1 MLRLILLLL
10 FCYPLL
16 HFSQNS
22 FIQSAI
28 NTLNRDPDMRSAE
41 WSFTVL
47 DLSSGEMIASHNP
60 HKSLS
65 TASSMKVITTATALA
80 ILGPGYRYET
90 FIEYDGDLDGEILE
104 GNLYLR
110 GSGDPSLGSDRFG
123 EDLSMDKLLNRW
135 ALKIKDA
142 GIREIRG
149 QIIGDAQ
156 IFSTQITP
164 DEWAWEDIGNYYGA
178 GVSGLNL
185 FENLYYLD
193 LKPGASVGSA
203 TKVIRT
209 RPAMNIRFQNELR
222 TAGSRTG
229 DNAYIFGAPYTRIRY
244 IRGSIPAGRPVF
256 TIKGSIP
263 DPTQF
268 AAERLKMALEKC
280 GIVVEGGATSVRYE
294 KLQGNYQNRRRSSLM
309 SHQSP
314 PLSEIV
320 FHTNMKS
327 VNLFAEALART
338 IAVDL
343 GKFGGNEEAV
353 ESIMK
358 YWGGKG
364 IDTRGM
370 NMRDGSG
377 LSASNAVSTYQMA
390 SILRYASRQAYFS
403 TFEKSLPLA
412 GKSGSL
418 RGMLKGT
425 VAEGRLR
432 AKSGYIAGVRSYTGY
447 VTTQSGKKW
456 AFSMISNNYSC
467 GAGAMR
473 RKLEKLMVAMA
484 SQ

>member
-1 MLRLILLLL
+1 MLRLIPLVLFWIPSLL
-10 FCYPLL
+10 
-16 HFSQNS
+16 FSQNS
-22 FIQSAI
+22 AIQSAI
-28 NTLNRDPDMRSAE
+28 NTLNRDPDMRSAN

-47 DLSSGEMIASHNP
+47 DLSSGRTIASHNP
-60 HKSLS
+60 HSSLS
-65 TASSMKVITTATALA
+65 TASSLKAITTASALA
-80 ILGPGYRYET
+80 ILGPNYRYET
-90 FIEYDGDLDGEILE
+90 FIEHDGSLEGSILE
-104 GNLYLR
+104 GNLYFR

-123 EDLSMDKLLNRW
+123 EDLAMDKVLNRW
-135 ALKIKDA
+135 ALKLKDM

-149 QIIGDAQ
+149 MIIGDAQ
-156 IFSTQITP
+156 IFSTQLTP

-185 FENLYYLD
+185 HENLYYLD
-193 LKPGASVGSA
+193 LKPGPSVGSA
-203 TKVIRT
+203 TQVIRT
-209 RPAMNIRFQNELR
+209 RPAMNITFENELR

-244 IRGSIPAGRPVF
+244 IRGTIPAGRSVF

-280 GIVVEGGATSVRYE
+280 GIIVEGGASSVRYE
-294 KLQGNYQNRRRSSLM
+294 RLQGRYRESRRNVLLSHNSPRM
-309 SHQSP
+309 SD
-314 PLSEIV
+314 IV
-320 FHTNMKS
+320 YHTNMKS
-327 VNLFAEALART
+327 VNLFAEALARA
-338 IAVDL
+338 IAVHN

-353 ESIMK
+353 DEIMN
-358 YWGGKG
+358 YWAAKG

-377 LSASNAVSTYQMA
+377 LSPGNAVSTYQMA
-390 SILRYASRQAYFS
+390 SILRYASRQNYFE
-403 TFEKSLPLA
+403 TFEKSLPMA

-418 RGMLKGT
+418 RSMMRGT
-425 VAEGRLR
+425 VAEGRVR

-447 VTTQSGKKW
+447 VRTQSGQHW

-467 GAGAMR
+467 SAGAMR

-484 SQ
+484 GQ